1 MSLPSRKFPD
11 MGYRSEP
18 FIGSEAI
25 ANLDLTRGELRWNHR
40 ALLPDVYLHK
50 DAPRDL
56 RARTR
61 AAWLWT
67 GRKGIIAGQAAA
79 AIHTRGPL
87 DDDTPVEL
95 IARARRPQ
103 CGVIIR
109 TERIDADEIAAWH
122 HMLITSPE
130 RTALDL
136 ARFLPRELAI
146 QHLDR
151 LAAKTAVTED
161 DLYRLADR
169 YRGAR
174 GIDTARQVM
183 YLMDAGAANPEEST
197 LRLALHEAGLPRPET
212 DINVGVWPDSA
223 RISLGWRRFKVGI
236 HVESDPPPTDR
247 TLINLAAAAAER
259 RAIHGWLILTATPQ
273 RDVGQLIS
281 SVRQALRQARA
292 RTPG

>member
-1 MSLPSRKFPD
+1 
-11 MGYRSEP
+11 MGYSEP
-18 FIGSEAI
+18 FIGSEAL
-25 ANLDLTRGELRWNHR
+25 ASRAMSRGELRWNHT
-40 ALLPDVYLHK
+40 ALLPNIYLANG
-50 DAPRDL
+50 APRDL
-56 RARTR
+56 RVRTK

-79 AIHTRGPL
+79 AIHTGDPL
-87 DDDTPVEL
+87 DDDAPVEL
-95 IARARRPQ
+95 IAKARRPQ
-103 CGVIIR
+103 SGVIIR
-109 TERIDADEIAAWH
+109 TERIDADELAAWH

-136 ARFLPRELAI
+136 ARFLPRQLAI
-146 QHLDR
+146 CQLDR
-151 LAAKTAVTED
+151 LAEQTAITEEE
-161 DLYRLADR
+161 LYRLADR

-183 YLMDAGAANPEEST
+183 YLMDPGAADAAESK
-197 LRLALHEAGLPRPET
+197 LRLALHDAGLPRPET
-212 DINVGVWPDSA
+212 DIRVGVWPWSA

-236 HVESDPPPTDR
+236 HFESDPPPTDR
-247 TLINLAAAAAER
+247 TLINLAAAEAER

-273 RDVGQLIS
+273 RDVGQLVN

>member
-1 MSLPSRKFPD
+1 
-11 MGYRSEP
+11 MGYGEP
-18 FIGSEAI
+18 FIGSEAL
-25 ANLDLTRGELRWNHR
+25 AARALTRGELRWKHT
-40 ALLPDVYLHK
+40 ALLPNIYLPK
-50 DAPRDL
+50 DATRDL
-56 RARTR
+56 KVRTK

-79 AIHTRGPL
+79 AIHTGDPL
-87 DDDTPVEL
+87 HDDSPVEL
-95 IARARRPQ
+95 IAKARRNQ
-103 CGVIIR
+103 SGVIIR
-109 TERIDADEIAAWH
+109 TERIDADELAAWH
-122 HMLITSPE
+122 HMLITSPA

-146 QHLDR
+146 CQLDR
-151 LAAKTAVTED
+151 LAEKTAITEE

-174 GIDTARQVM
+174 GISTARQVM
-183 YLMDAGAANPEEST
+183 YLMDPGAAGPEESR
-197 LRLALHEAGLPRPET
+197 LRLALHDGGLPRPET
-212 DINVGVWPDSA
+212 DIQLGVWPWSA

-247 TLINLAAAAAER
+247 TLINLAAAEAER

-273 RDVGQLIS
+273 RDVGQLINS
-281 SVRQALRQARA
+281 ARQALRQARA